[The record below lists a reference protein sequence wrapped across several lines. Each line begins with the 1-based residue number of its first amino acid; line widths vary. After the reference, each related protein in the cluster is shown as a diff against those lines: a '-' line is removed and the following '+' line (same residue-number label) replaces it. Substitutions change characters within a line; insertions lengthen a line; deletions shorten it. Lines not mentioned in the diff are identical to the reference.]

1 METLA
6 SDLNPVAVLINKA
19 MVEIPPRFANL
30 PPVHP
35 EAKTKRVSWSRAE
48 GLAADIKA
56 YGRWM
61 RDEAERKIG
70 HLYPKVKSSGGE
82 MLVPIAWI
90 WARTVN
96 SPDPSWNAP
105 VPLTGSWLLRKRQG
119 KPLIWIEPMIDQAK
133 KQISYIIREG
143 GEATEDVTIKGGIG
157 SCIATGATIPSEYI
171 RDEARSGRIGT
182 HLLATVAL
190 DNKTKA
196 YLPPS
201 EEQKVEVNLDLIDDY
216 PSIPLSGKARSSVSR
231 YGIDETYQMFL
242 PRQLAALTT
251 FSELLIEVRKLI
263 LEDSIRAGLSADET
277 RLKDAGQGA
286 EAYADAVVTYLA
298 FVIDRCADYWSVS
311 CLWSNSD
318 EKICHTFG
326 RQAIA
331 MGWDFVEANPFSDS
345 TGNWMGQVAWV
356 EKVLERFPNG
366 DSAQVSQDDARS
378 SVGRMGNILLST
390 DPPYYDNICYADISD
405 FFYVWLRHNL
415 KEIWPEELLTLQ
427 TPKND
432 EMIANPFRN
441 SKEVAKKHFEDGMS
455 EFMSAVNI
463 SQCAVAP
470 ATIYYGYKA
479 TESSDDGKV
488 RSTGW
493 DTFLQS
499 VVDAGLQVTAT
510 WPMRTERGNRLNALK
525 ANSLASSIVLVC
537 RPRRFDSQPV
547 TREEFIGGLREELP
561 NAVSLLQ
568 QGNIAPVD
576 LPQSAIGPGI
586 KIFSRY
592 SKVIDSDGTTMR
604 VSEALAIINDVLDEI
619 LFGEESEFDPETR
632 FALVWYGQYRFKDGL
647 FGDADSIARAK
658 NTAVQGVVEAGVG
671 VSSAGKFRLVSR
683 AELDPNWDPISD
695 DRLTV
700 WEAMQHLIATLEKS
714 ETDAEELLGKL
725 GSYATQV
732 RQLAYLLYKVA
743 NDNGWSEEA
752 TVYNGLIATWSSLR
766 PVASSKSVQQ
776 QLI

>member
-1 METLA
+1 M
-6 SDLNPVAVLINKA
+6 
-19 MVEIPPRFANL
+19 
-30 PPVHP
+30 
-35 EAKTKRVSWSRAE
+35 
-48 GLAADIKA
+48 
-56 YGRWM
+56 Y
-61 RDEAERKIG
+61 
-70 HLYPKVKSSGGE
+70 
-82 MLVPIAWI
+82 
-90 WARTVN
+90 
-96 SPDPSWNAP
+96 
-105 VPLTGSWLLRKRQG
+105 KRQ
-119 KPLIWIEPMIDQAK
+119 
-133 KQISYIIREG
+133 
-143 GEATEDVTIKGGIG
+143 
-157 SCIATGATIPSEYI
+157 
-171 RDEARSGRIGT
+171 
-182 HLLATVAL
+182 
-190 DNKTKA
+190 
-196 YLPPS
+196 
-201 EEQKVEVNLDLIDDY
+201 
-216 PSIPLSGKARSSVSR
+216 
-231 YGIDETYQMFL
+231 
-242 PRQLAALTT
+242 
-251 FSELLIEVRKLI
+251 
-263 LEDSIRAGLSADET
+263 
-277 RLKDAGQGA
+277 
-286 EAYADAVVTYLA
+286 
-298 FVIDRCADYWSVS
+298 
-311 CLWSNSD
+311 
-318 EKICHTFG
+318 
-326 RQAIA
+326 
-331 MGWDFVEANPFSDS
+331 
-345 TGNWMGQVAWV
+345 
-356 EKVLERFPNG
+356 VLERFPNG

-683 AELDPNWDPISD
+683 AELDPNWDPTSD

-725 GSYATQV
+725 GSYAIQV